1 MAKAKTG
8 INMRLSEEQK
18 ARILAGEAKKAEAA
32 EIYHRG
38 QAAKAGRKDANAAM
52 RVQGAKIYE
61 DQQGNMIGGRRL
73 NCFNAL
79 LRGKDDEARAVSWLE
94 DLIRAA
100 SGENAKER
108 EPGYIRGSTVGAP
121 GQNVTQRMIDASRNL
136 QIVEVGLRPW
146 EVRLLFELLK
156 PDEALLTRWRPVV
169 QRITGEVNAQAQG
182 ARVRAACESLAWVR
196 REIESARKAA

>member
-1 MAKAKTG
+1 MAKPT

-18 ARILAGEAKKAEAA
+18 ARILAGEAKRAEAS
-32 EIYHRG
+32 ERYHQG
-38 QAAKAGRKDANAAM
+38 QAEKVARKADNAAM

-61 DQQGNMIGGRRL
+61 DEQGNMIGGRRF

-79 LRGKDDEARAVSWLE
+79 LRGKDDEARAISWLE

-108 EPGYIRGSTVGAP
+108 EPGYIRGSTEGAP

-136 QIVEVGLRPW
+136 KIVEVGLRPW
-146 EVRLLFELLK
+146 EARLLFELLK

-169 QRITGEVNAQAQG
+169 QRITGEVNPQAQG
-182 ARVRAACESLAWVR
+182 ARVRAACESLVWVR
-196 REIESARKAA
+196 REIDNARKAA